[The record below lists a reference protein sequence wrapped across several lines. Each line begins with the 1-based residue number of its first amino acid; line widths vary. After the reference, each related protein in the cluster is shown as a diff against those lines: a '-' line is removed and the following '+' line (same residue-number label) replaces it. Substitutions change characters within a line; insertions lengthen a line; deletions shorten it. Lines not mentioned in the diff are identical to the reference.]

1 MQEALYTISNGLYVL
16 SAAAGGKF
24 CGSLVD
30 AVSQISVLPNLI
42 IVSCM
47 NTSHTK
53 ECIEESGE
61 LGISVLPKNTDPYV
75 VANFGFQ
82 SGRDVDKWAN
92 VPYELKEGLPYIP
105 KALAKIRAKVI
116 DKLVYPNNTVFIAE
130 VENAFDVKEGEPL
143 TYKHYRDEMKEECLK
158 SFANRNAPKAEKAS
172 FKQWTCTLCGYVY
185 DGDIPFEQL
194 PEDWRCPL
202 CGVGKELFE
211 LR

>member
-1 MQEALYTISNGLYVL
+1 MQEALYTLSNGLYVL

-105 KALAKIRAKVI
+105 KLLPKSVP
-116 DKLVYPNNTVFIAE
+116 KL
-130 VENAFDVKEGEPL
+130 
-143 TYKHYRDEMKEECLK
+143 
-158 SFANRNAPKAEKAS
+158 
-172 FKQWTCTLCGYVY
+172 
-185 DGDIPFEQL
+185 
-194 PEDWRCPL
+194 
-202 CGVGKELFE
+202 
-211 LR
+211 

>member
-16 SAAAGGKF
+16 SAASGGKF

-30 AVSQISVLPNLI
+30 AVSQIAVSPDLI
-42 IVSCM
+42 MVSCM

-53 ECIEESGE
+53 ACIEQSGE
-61 LGISVLPKNTDPYV
+61 LGLSVLPQNTAPFI

-82 SGRDVDKWAN
+82 SGREVDKWAN

-105 KALAKIRAKVI
+105 ASLAKIRAKVI
-116 DKLVYPNNTVFIAE
+116 DKLTYPNNTVFIAE

-143 TYKHYRDEMKEECLK
+143 TYKHYREKMKEQCLQA
-158 SFANRNAPKAEKAS
+158 FTARNAPKAEKKS

-185 DGDIPFEQL
+185 DGEIPFEEL
-194 PEDWRCPL
+194 PDDWRCPL